1 MLLNA
6 TSKNFAPTNSIT
18 LIQILVGW
26 TLNNHLNNEL
36 FRSNNLHG
44 YEKLPQLFI
53 GKIEF
58 LQITLRRQNLKA
70 PRNYT
75 ETVSFSIGDDQFP
88 PLLSV
93 YRNSSKPVC
102 SANVC
107 KPPINPRKHIC
118 SFNFSEPIRSA
129 SSYKGVRPVDF
140 TNPMCTVDGLRLVR
154 PVNFSKSVI
163 F

>member
-18 LIQILVGW
+18 LIWILVGW

-58 LQITLRRQNLKA
+58 LQITLRR
-70 PRNYT
+70 
-75 ETVSFSIGDDQFP
+75 
-88 PLLSV
+88 
-93 YRNSSKPVC
+93 
-102 SANVC
+102 
-107 KPPINPRKHIC
+107 
-118 SFNFSEPIRSA
+118 
-129 SSYKGVRPVDF
+129 
-140 TNPMCTVDGLRLVR
+140 
-154 PVNFSKSVI
+154 
-163 F
+163 

>member
-1 MLLNA
+1 MVTKSYHSYL
-6 TSKNFAPTNSIT
+6 S
-18 LIQILVGW
+18 V
-26 TLNNHLNNEL
+26 
-36 FRSNNLHG
+36 
-44 YEKLPQLFI
+44 KLSSF
-53 GKIEF
+53 K
-58 LQITLRRQNLKA
+58 LRFDVLKA

-75 ETVSFSIGDDQFP
+75 EAVSFSIGDDQFP

-129 SSYKGVRPVDF
+129 SSYKVVRPVDF